1 VEKRFR
7 PPITLLIIAAALLV
21 IGLVTN
27 SLVSGL
33 SEEVLRENLMIMAVP
48 FLAVFI
54 AILLFYIGLIV
65 TLSRAFS
72 GQIPARFYRLLF
84 GTSVVGI
91 VLGVIMMFQPWALAV
106 YRVGF
111 SILLFSLLSFMVI
124 SHISPRPRTIE
135 EL

>member
-7 PPITLLIIAAALLV
+7 PPITLLIIAAVLL
-21 IGLVTN
+21 ILGLVMN
-27 SLVSGL
+27 SLMSTL
-33 SEEVLRENLMIMAVP
+33 SEDVLRDNLMIMAIP
-48 FLAVFI
+48 FLAIFI
-54 AILLFYIGLIV
+54 AILLFYIALIN

-72 GQIPARFYRLLF
+72 GHIPPRVYRVLF
-84 GTSVVGI
+84 GVAVVGI
-91 VLGVIMMFQPWALAV
+91 VLGVIMMFQPWALAI

-111 SILLFSLLSFMVI
+111 MVLLVSLLSFMVI

>member
-7 PPITLLIIAAALLV
+7 PPIPLLIIAAVLLV
-21 IGLVTN
+21 VGLVLN
-27 SLVSGL
+27 SLMSSF
-33 SEEVLRENLMIMAVP
+33 SEEVLRDNLMIMAVP
-48 FLAVFI
+48 FLAIFI
-54 AILLFYIGLIV
+54 AILLLYIGLIV

-72 GQIPARFYRLLF
+72 GHIPARIYRVLF
-84 GTSVVGI
+84 TVAVVGI

-124 SHISPRPRTIE
+124 SHISPRQKTIE
-135 EL
+135 EF